1 MAKNLDFKVNVDVQ
15 DNTEASI
22 ARLRELRKEIMNVS
36 AGSEDFRRLRTEMDD
51 IEDSLK
57 SARVGAGNFVDIL
70 GTVPGPIGEIG
81 SKASDTVNILKQFS
95 MLSVADLKKSFVDLK
110 DDIVNSAKNLA
121 NISGITKAYTVL
133 NNFLAASL
141 VKVGVAEGAAAAGA
155 TALSAAIISTGIGAL
170 VVGLGLAVSALIEF
184 ASGEKEAKAATDAF
198 NRSLEESNN
207 KITARTE
214 AMNRENALAIAA
226 LKAQGASE
234 AEIRDLQLSQEREK
248 MLTAKANL
256 YEALAQLRKA
266 SEIEDE
272 NARKEAMDK
281 AMSSYKTHYK
291 NLLDVQN
298 NYKIKRL
305 ENISADNAEAQRKA
319 DEAQAKA
326 EKLQAERE
334 RRAEEA
340 RQKREAER
348 KQAAENRKTAINKIT
363 EQENEIELNLIED
376 SYLKQFTAI
385 KQAYDKKVK
394 EIKDQRAKDLSNT
407 KLYNQQLENEEI
419 LYNQNIDKI
428 REGFFKEMEDKVRGW
443 REESAITKEESSD
456 IELEK
461 TEEYYDQLIK
471 EAEDYDKRMREIGG
485 EEPIIVYLGITTED
499 GFEFSE
505 AETPAEKLEKK
516 KQEAL
521 KKIRAKYNNEELQEQ
536 FSKNQL
542 IVENEMTSFE
552 EKLRI
557 NKENQDILNQVYF
570 ESEAERT
577 AALKANS
584 DQRKAIEQAEFEFKM
599 SKTLAGIELASQA
612 GAFLQQIAGKNKG
625 LAIAGVIVEQ
635 AGAIGKIIANTAIAN
650 AKAIAISPLTAGQ
663 PFVTINKI
671 SAALSIASTIAG
683 AAKAI
688 SEINKADSSA
698 GAGSA
703 SGSGT
708 AQTTPSKFAQGGLL
722 KGPLHATGGIS
733 VGLGEAEGGEF
744 IVNRYATASFLPLLE
759 SINNTGRGKTV
770 SQNNLSSDAENAMLY
785 NQQQPIIKTYVVA
798 SDITSAQEAQ
808 KKISDIARL

>member
-36 AGSEDFRRLRTEMDD
+36 AGSEDFRRIRTEIDD

-95 MLSVADLKKSFVDLK
+95 MLSVADLRKSFVDLK

-214 AMNRENALAIAA
+214 SMNRENALAIAA

-305 ENISADNAEAQRKA
+305 ENIAADNAEAQRKA

-385 KQAYDKKVK
+385 KQAYVKKVK
-394 EIKDQRAKDLSNT
+394 EIKDQRARDLSNT

-428 REGFFKEMEDKVRGW
+428 REGFFKEMRDKVRGW
-443 REESAITKEESSD
+443 REESLITEEESRD
-456 IELEK
+456 IELKK
-461 TEEYYDQLIK
+461 TIEYYDQLIK
-471 EAEDYDKRMREIGG
+471 EVEDYDKRMREIGG
-485 EEPIIVYLGITTED
+485 EGPIIVYLGYTED
-499 GFEFSE
+499 GFDFSE
-505 AETPAEKLEKK
+505 QETETPAEKLEKK
-516 KQEAL
+516 KQDAL

-612 GAFLQQIAGKNKG
+612 GVFLQQIAGKNKG

-688 SEINKADSSA
+688 SEINKADASA
-698 GAGSA
+698 GA
-703 SGSGT
+703 GSGT

>member
-110 DDIVNSAKNLA
+110 DDIVNTAKNLA

-170 VVGLGLAVSALIEF
+170 VVGLGLAISALIEF

-198 NRSLEESNN
+198 NKSLDESNN

-305 ENISADNAEAQRKA
+305 ENIAADNAEAQRKA

-394 EIKDQRAKDLSNT
+394 EIKDQRARDLSNT

-428 REGFFKEMEDKVRGW
+428 REGFFQEMNDKVRGW
-443 REESAITKEESSD
+443 REESVITEEESRD

-461 TEEYYDQLIK
+461 TTEYYDQLIK

-485 EEPIIVYLGITTED
+485 EAPIVGAE
-499 GFEFSE
+499 G
-505 AETPAEKLEKK
+505 ETPAEKLEKK
-516 KQEAL
+516 KQDAL

-650 AKAIAISPLTAGQ
+650 AKAIAISPLTGGQ

-688 SEINKADSSA
+688 SEINKADASA

-770 SQNNLSSDAENAMLY
+770 SQNNLSSDAENTMLY